1 MGQCSVLTIHPIKRP
16 ASSNRNPPIS
26 PAFRETPA
34 TKNTSAAYGI
44 MRVLSVTSLIGPLWF
59 GEDQSTNTIK
69 THVCSLDSCRQILF
83 TTPYSVVNT
92 ICEDNMFLKEKK
104 HALKSREFRFPS
116 RPHFLLGFHSRFAI
130 ATRAY
135 LYKI

>member
-1 MGQCSVLTIHPIKRP
+1 MGQCSVLTIHPIQLP

-34 TKNTSAAYGI
+34 TKNTSAVYGL

-92 ICEDNMFLKEKK
+92 ICGRKNMHLS
-104 HALKSREFRFPS
+104 HGSSDS